1 MTNPEK
7 LLDLLRQA
15 PRQWTSRQ
23 IADHFGWDIHYTSD
37 LVSRAAVK
45 QHNGFS
51 IILNKIDNV
60 KHIHASSC
68 NTSTSQLERLTIMKR
83 KFIFGQYKQIA

>member
-7 LLDLLRQA
+7 LLYLLKQA

-45 QHNGFS
+45 QHTGFS
-51 IILNKIDNV
+51 IVLNKIDNV
-60 KHIHASSC
+60 KHIHASS
-68 NTSTSQLERLTIMKR
+68 NDTSQLERLTIMKR